1 MEQIV
6 LMLFAIIFILV
17 ILVLIKNK
25 RINKLENDIS
35 HIKKDLVEIRGVIYR

>member
-35 HIKKDLVEIRGVIYR
+35 HIQSDLVEIRRVIYK